1 MPRWGLIPVKL
12 WYSKSNRSSS
22 SAEQVDD
29 QDHQSHNQEQ
39 VDQTAADM
47 EAETQKP

>member
-1 MPRWGLIPVKL
+1 MLRWAPDSRDVHSL
-12 WYSKSNRSSS
+12 KSNRSSP
-22 SAEQVDD
+22 SAEEVDD
-29 QDHQSHNQEQ
+29 QDYQPHNQEQ